1 MDDTARVLAAIK
13 ELGRLYSGFAWESEV
28 WARDGL
34 RRSPYRA
41 LVLFGL
47 SARTK
52 DRLLVEMCTKF
63 FRLYPTPQSFAD
75 RIPVDKPEWRGI
87 VRAGQRP
94 FVESAVGIMARHG
107 WEVPRDRRL
116 LMEIKGVGEK
126 ISECVAAY
134 GWGDDAL
141 PMDGNGRRVVDR
153 ICGYPIDRGS
163 THTAQVRNR
172 LKEVYESN
180 RGWMAERAVVMVD
193 IHEMLRLHGQ
203 LVCGRVTQCHLC
215 PIADCVSRTRPKSD
229 NNGAAVD
236 TGMWDEWRD
245 LLLEPVDRAFPDNCT
260 GPVKG

>member
-1 MDDTARVLAAIK
+1 MDDVAKILAAIE
-13 ELGRLYSGFAWESEV
+13 ELGQLYSGFAWESEV
-28 WARDGL
+28 WARDGH

-47 SARTK
+47 SARTR
-52 DRLLVEMCTKF
+52 DRLLVEMCARF
-63 FRLYPTPQSFAD
+63 FRLYPKPQSFAGEH
-75 RIPVDKPEWRGI
+75 PAGEWEWRDI

-94 FVESAVGIMARHG
+94 FVESAAGIMARND
-107 WEVPRDRRL
+107 WQVPRGRQQ

-126 ISECVAAY
+126 IAECVAAY

-163 THTAQVRNR
+163 AHTAQIRNR
-172 LKEVYESN
+172 LKEIYESN
-180 RGWMAERAVVMVD
+180 RGWMVERAVAMVD

-215 PIADCVSRTRPKSD
+215 PIADCASRTCPQSD
-229 NNGAAVD
+229 NNGVAVD

-245 LLLEPVDRAFPDNCT
+245 LLLEPVDCIPAS
-260 GPVKG
+260 

>member
-1 MDDTARVLAAIK
+1 MDDAVKILAAI
-13 ELGRLYSGFAWESEV
+13 EDLVRLYREFPWESEV
-28 WARDGL
+28 WARDGH

-52 DRLLVEMCTKF
+52 DRLLVDMCTRF
-63 FRLYPTPQSFAD
+63 FQLYPKPQSFAGGHPAGE
-75 RIPVDKPEWRGI
+75 REWLGI

-94 FVESAVGIMARHG
+94 FVESAVGIMALND
-107 WEVPRDRRL
+107 WQVPRDRQQ

-126 ISECVAAY
+126 IAECVAAY
-134 GWGDDAL
+134 GWGEEAL

-163 THTAQVRNR
+163 AHTARVRSW

-180 RGWMAERAVVMVD
+180 RKWMAERAVAMVD

-203 LVCGRVTQCHLC
+203 LVCARVALCHLC
-215 PIADCVSRTRPKSD
+215 PITNCVARTCPQSE
-229 NNGAAVD
+229 NNRVMVD
-236 TGMWDEWRD
+236 IGLWDEWRE
-245 LLLEPVDRAFPDNCT
+245 LLLEPVDC
-260 GPVKG
+260 GPAL

>member
-1 MDDTARVLAAIK
+1 MDDTARILAAIE
-13 ELGRLYSGFAWESEV
+13 ELGRLYSAFPWESGV
-28 WARDGL
+28 WARDGH

-52 DRLLVEMCTKF
+52 DRLLVEMCRQF
-63 FRLYPTPQSFAD
+63 FRLYPAPQSLAVEHPAGE
-75 RIPVDKPEWRGI
+75 REWRDI

-94 FVESAVGIMARHG
+94 FVESAVGIMALNG
-107 WEVPRDRRL
+107 WQVPQDRRL

-126 ISECVAAY
+126 IAECVAAY

-163 THTAQVRNR
+163 AHTAQVRNR
-172 LKEVYESN
+172 LKELYESN
-180 RGWMAERAVVMVD
+180 RGWMAERAVAMVD

-203 LVCGRVTQCHLC
+203 LVCGRSTQCHLC
-215 PIADCVSRTRPKSD
+215 PVAACASRARPQSD
-229 NNGAAVD
+229 DNGVAAVD
-236 TGMWDEWRD
+236 IGMWDEWRE
-245 LLLEPVDRAFPDNCT
+245 LLLEPVDFVPAS
-260 GPVKG
+260 